1 MSDATAK
8 LILYTLLLVAG
19 VGVIWMLGTPIMQYD
34 PDVKSQIITLLGSLA
49 SAAAAGSAAV
59 AARQSKD

>member
-19 VGVIWMLGTPIMQYD
+19 VGVIWMLGAPVMQYD